1 MSENQDPGAFEGRTH
16 RIRPLLGRD
25 PHERSRT
32 ATTLECLYD
41 LVIVVA
47 IGQAADQLAHALAA
61 GYTAAAVGGFLFAM
75 FGILWAW
82 VSFSWFASAFDNDDW
97 PQRLATMVQM
107 IGVTVLGLGIPA
119 MFHSL
124 LEGHAVDNKVM
135 VMGYVVMRIAMI
147 FQWLRAARNNPEYRG
162 TCMTYVWTI
171 AIAQIGWVATAFAQL
186 TPWHV
191 AVLMLAL
198 LFLEFGGP
206 YLAETRHRG
215 TPWHPHHIAERY
227 GLLALIALGEGV
239 AGTVASLSAV
249 VDSQGWTPN
258 AALVA
263 TAGMGLTFG
272 MWWIYFLLPSG
283 EILHA
288 HRNRAFPWAHTS
300 IPVLASIAATG
311 AGLRVAALYIDHQAV
326 ISAQAVVLTLA
337 IPVSVFVLG
346 IYSLYSILYREI
358 SRFHLALLAGTALV
372 TAAGPMLAASGVSMA
387 LCLLVVMMPPL
398 VSIVGYEAHGH
409 KEVALALE
417 RVLRSK

>member
-1 MSENQDPGAFEGRTH
+1 MSEHQGQGAFDDRTH

-25 PHERSRT
+25 PRESGRA

-47 IGQAADQLAHALAA
+47 IGQAADQLAQALAS
-61 GYTAAAVGGFLFAM
+61 GHTMVAVGGFAFAM
-75 FGILWAW
+75 IGILWAW

-107 IGVTVLGLGIPA
+107 LGVTVLGLGIPT
-119 MFHSL
+119 MFRSL
-124 LEGHAVDNKVM
+124 LEGHVVDNKVM
-135 VMGYVVMRIAMI
+135 VMGYVVMRVAMV
-147 FQWLRAARNNPEYRG
+147 FQWLRAARNNPRHRG

-171 AIAQIGWVATAFAQL
+171 AIAQIGWVATAFAHL
-186 TPWHV
+186 TAWHV
-191 AVLMLAL
+191 AALMLVL

-239 AGTVASLSAV
+239 AGTVASLAAV
-249 VDSQGWTPN
+249 VDSQGWTLN

-272 MWWIYFLLPSG
+272 MWWTYFLLPSG

-288 HRNRAFPWAHTS
+288 HRDRAFPWAHTS
-300 IPVLASIAATG
+300 IFLFASIAATG
-311 AGLRVAALYIDHQAV
+311 AGLRVAALYIDHQAA
-326 ISAQAVVLTLA
+326 IGPQAVVLASA

-346 IYSLYSILYREI
+346 VYSLYSILYHSI
-358 SRFHLALLAGTALV
+358 SRFHAALIVGTALV
-372 TAAGPMLAASGVSMA
+372 AAVGPMLAALGVSMPI
-387 LCLLVVMMPPL
+387 CLLVVMLTPL
-398 VSIVGYEAHGH
+398 VSIVGYEVHGH
-409 KEVALALE
+409 KEVAVALAQ
-417 RVLRSK
+417 VLRGE